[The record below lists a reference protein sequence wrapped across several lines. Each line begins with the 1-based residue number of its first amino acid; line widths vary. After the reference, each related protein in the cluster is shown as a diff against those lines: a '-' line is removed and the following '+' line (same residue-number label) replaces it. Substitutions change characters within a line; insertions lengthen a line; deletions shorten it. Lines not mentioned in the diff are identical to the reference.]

1 MFCKEA
7 ITQRKQMEKNLKNH
21 EVIEDLNL
29 DGLKIIQST
38 KLYRFTSDPVI
49 LANFVKAKKTDRLLD
64 IGTGSGIIP
73 ILVCHKTNLK
83 SAVGV
88 ELQPEMADMAT
99 RSVELNAL
107 SDKITIQNVD
117 IKDFKSVHVFDIVTC
132 NPPYKKCGTCKPNEE
147 KSKAIARHE
156 ITLNLTEVCA
166 CAKKHLKFG
175 GRFYVCIDA
184 SRTAELLFELKSVGI
199 EPKKMF
205 YSQSSLC
212 ASPSILFVEAVNG
225 GKEGIKVLPNV
236 VVNDKDGNYLEN
248 VKKMRFE

>member
-1 MFCKEA
+1 MESSLKE
-7 ITQRKQMEKNLKNH
+7 N
-21 EVIEDLNL
+21 EVLEDLNL
-29 DGLKIIQST
+29 DGLKIIQNK

-49 LANFVKAKKTDRLLD
+49 LANFVSAKKTDKLLD

-88 ELQPEMADMAT
+88 EIQTPMADMAK
-99 RSVELNAL
+99 RSVEFNNLTQ
-107 SDKITIQNVD
+107 KIIIETAD
-117 IKDFKSVHVFDIVTC
+117 IKSFQSTQVFDIVTC
-132 NPPYKKCGTCKPNEE
+132 NPPYKKAGACKPNEE
-147 KSKAIARHE
+147 KSKALARHE
-156 ITLNLTEVCA
+156 ITLNLKEVCV

-175 GRFYVCIDA
+175 GRFYVCLDA
-184 SRTAELLFELKSVGI
+184 SRTAELLFELKNIGL

-205 YSQSSLC
+205 FTQSDVS
-212 ASPSILFVEAVNG
+212 AYPSIVFVEAVSG

-236 VVNDKDGNYLEN
+236 VVNDKDGKYLES